1 MRDRRK
7 RFLLPRPGIQ
17 TEPPKML
24 KLVKQGIRNFLGQL
38 GVDLTL
44 VTPARQD
51 PRRAGYPFDFD
62 QAAVDLCRY
71 VKPFTMTS
79 KERIFA
85 LRQAVQHIVNHDV
98 PGHVVECGV
107 WKGGSMMAV
116 AKTLIECGSTDRKLY
131 LFDTFDGMTEPSDA
145 DHSAKGP
152 AAADLYHKI
161 DGWCYSSL
169 DEVKQNLSDTGYHQE
184 KMIFVPGKVED
195 TLPAHAPDQ
204 IALLRLDTDWYEST
218 YHELV
223 HLYPR
228 LSPGGILILD
238 DYGHWSG
245 AKKAVDQYIQEC
257 NLKLFLNRID
267 YSGRICVK
275 PA

>member
-1 MRDRRK
+1 
-7 RFLLPRPGIQ
+7 
-17 TEPPKML
+17 ML
-24 KLVKQGIRNFLGQL
+24 KWIKQFLRRWL
-38 GVDLTL
+38 GRRGLDLTL
-44 VTPARQD
+44 VVPAKQD

-62 QAAVDLCRY
+62 QDAVDLCQY

-79 KERIFA
+79 KERVFA
-85 LRQAVQHIVNHDV
+85 LRQSVQYVVNHDV

-116 AKTLIECGSTDRKLY
+116 AKTLIKCDASDRMLY
-131 LFDTFDGMTEPSDA
+131 LFDTFEGMPQPTNA
-145 DHSAKGP
+145 DRSAKGP
-152 AAADLYHKI
+152 AAAELYNQF
-161 DGWCYSSL
+161 DQWCYSDL
-169 DEVKQNLSDTGYHQE
+169 DEVKRNLNDTGYDPQN
-184 KMIFVPGKVED
+184 MVFVPGKVED
-195 TLPAHAPDQ
+195 TIPQYAPDP

-228 LSPGGILILD
+228 LSPGGVLILD

-245 AKKAVDQYIQEC
+245 AKKAVDQYFAEN
-257 NLKLFLNRID
+257 NLNLFLNRID
-267 YSGRICVK
+267 YSGRLCIK